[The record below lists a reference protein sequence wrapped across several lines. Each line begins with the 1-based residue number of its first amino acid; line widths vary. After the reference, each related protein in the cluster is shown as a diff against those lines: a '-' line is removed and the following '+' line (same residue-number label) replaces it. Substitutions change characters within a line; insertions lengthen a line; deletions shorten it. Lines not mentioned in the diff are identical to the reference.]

1 MSETQTAATT
11 DAAETDDTEKPD
23 VKTTEGAEQ
32 TEAKGEGEG
41 DKPETEADA
50 DPKPKPTPW
59 WDKRIA
65 VLTAKNASAE
75 QMLAEANAR
84 LAALEGRP
92 TVPAQPNGEMTE
104 AEFNRR
110 VEERA
115 AQKAAQ
121 NAHATRLQLMIET
134 GNKEF
139 TPAEFTAKSN
149 TLAGL
154 GATENAAFMAE
165 LTDSENGHKIVAYL
179 GDHPEEAERM
189 LALPSNRIAREMTKL
204 ITIHRAAK
212 ASGKIGTESQ
222 GSADMGDEGVGGGM
236 SVWSVGRDFEHA
248 NTMAGRLWKLTMPS
262 PLSPCAH
269 AGH

>member
-11 DAAETDDTEKPD
+11 DAAEADDTEKPD

-50 DPKPKPTPW
+50 EPKPKPTPW

-65 VLTAKNASAE
+65 VLTAKKASTE
-75 QMLAEANAR
+75 QLLAEANAR
-84 LAALEGRP
+84 LAALEGRTP
-92 TVPAQPNGEMTE
+92 EPQQPNGEMTE

-189 LALPSNRIAREMTKL
+189 LALPANRIAREMAKMDMKVGQAP
-204 ITIHRAAK
+204 AAK
-212 ASGKIGTESQ
+212 PVSRAP
-222 GSADMGDEGVGGGM
+222 APVNPVNGGG
-236 SVWSVGRDFEHA
+236 
-248 NTMAGRLWKLTMPS
+248 RLEASLEDPNLPVEKWIELRNKEI
-262 PLSPCAH
+262 AKKK
-269 AGH
+269 GH

>member
-1 MSETQTAATT
+1 MSETTEAAPATEAT
-11 DAAETDDTEKPD
+11 ETDDANKSAPETAS
-23 VKTTEGAEQ
+23 GAEQ
-32 TEAKGEGEG
+32 AEAKGEGEG

-50 DPKPKPTPW
+50 DPKPKAAPW

-84 LAALEGRP
+84 LAALEGRREE
-92 TVPAQPNGEMTE
+92 PAQPNGEMTE

-121 NAHATRLQLMIET
+121 HAHATRLQLMIET

-149 TLAGL
+149 TLAGM

-189 LALPSNRIAREMTKL
+189 LALPPNRIAREMTKL
-204 ITIHRAAK
+204 DMKVGQAPAAK
-212 ASGKIGTESQ
+212 PVSRAP
-222 GSADMGDEGVGGGM
+222 APVNPVNGGG
-236 SVWSVGRDFEHA
+236 
-248 NTMAGRLWKLTMPS
+248 RLEASLEDPNLPVEKWIELRNKEI
-262 PLSPCAH
+262 AKNK
-269 AGH
+269 GH